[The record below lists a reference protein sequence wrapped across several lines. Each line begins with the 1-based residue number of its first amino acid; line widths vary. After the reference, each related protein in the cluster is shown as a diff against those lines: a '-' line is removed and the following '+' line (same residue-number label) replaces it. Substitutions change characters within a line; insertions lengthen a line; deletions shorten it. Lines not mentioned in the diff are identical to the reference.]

1 MGAELTLISHAL
13 CPYVQRAA
21 IALAEKGVPFRRR
34 DVDLAHKPGWFLAV
48 SPLGRTPVL
57 LVGDRP
63 VFESAVILDY
73 LDEAVAPALHPAD
86 PLERAEHRAWIAF
99 ASAVLD
105 DIARLYA
112 APDEP
117 ALVNARTR
125 LADHLG
131 RVEERLLAEPWFD
144 GQAFSLV
151 DAAFGPVFRYLD
163 AFERIGLDGWLDG
176 RPKLVRWRHALALR
190 PSVRDA
196 VDASY
201 PDRLMAFLEARDSAL
216 GRRLRD
222 PAGQRL
228 VATAS

>member
-34 DVDLAHKPGWFLAV
+34 DVDLAHKPDWFLAV

-73 LDEAVAPALHPAD
+73 LDETAAPALHPAE
-86 PLERAEHRAWIAF
+86 PLQRADHRAWIAF

-117 ALVNARTR
+117 ALAAARTR
-125 LADHLG
+125 LAG
-131 RVEERLLAEPWFD
+131 RFVRVEERLQAAPWFD

-163 AFERIGLDGWLDG
+163 AFEAIGLGGWLDG
-176 RPKLVRWRHALALR
+176 RPKLARWRRALALR
-190 PSVRDA
+190 PSVREA
-196 VDASY
+196 VDAGYSG
-201 PDRLMAFLEARDSAL
+201 RLMAFLEARNSAL
-216 GRRLRD
+216 GRRLRR
-222 PAGQRL
+222 PEPERSL
-228 VATAS
+228 VTAT